1 MILQI
6 NLSGKVD
13 FAVNTPLNQIQNYIL
28 GGIIGGVIYNSS
40 ITIIQFMIIL
50 LIWSLI
56 VMIIKY
62 LRNQSLLFRQ
72 LVEGHPVILIHN
84 GQLCVSNCIYV
95 GLSADQ
101 LMAQLRT
108 QGIDNIKQVK
118 SALME
123 QTGHITILKNS
134 KEDLHFPLITDGKVN
149 IDVLEVLN
157 HDENWLMKQLTCQGF
172 AGVEKIFLAEYLD
185 EELKITP
192 YPTSH

>member
-1 MILQI
+1 MYILIAIKFILGTMVMIPQI

-28 GGIIGGVIYNSS
+28 GGIIGGVICNSS

-84 GQLCVSNCIYV
+84 GQSIMC
-95 GLSADQ
+95 
-101 LMAQLRT
+101 
-108 QGIDNIKQVK
+108 K
-118 SALME
+118 
-123 QTGHITILKNS
+123 
-134 KEDLHFPLITDGKVN
+134 
-149 IDVLEVLN
+149 
-157 HDENWLMKQLTCQGF
+157 
-172 AGVEKIFLAEYLD
+172 
-185 EELKITP
+185 
-192 YPTSH
+192 

>member
-1 MILQI
+1 MIGMYILIAIKFILGTMVMILQI

-28 GGIIGGVIYNSS
+28 GEIIGGVICNSS

-84 GQLCVSNCIYV
+84 GQSIMC
-95 GLSADQ
+95 
-101 LMAQLRT
+101 
-108 QGIDNIKQVK
+108 K
-118 SALME
+118 
-123 QTGHITILKNS
+123 
-134 KEDLHFPLITDGKVN
+134 
-149 IDVLEVLN
+149 
-157 HDENWLMKQLTCQGF
+157 
-172 AGVEKIFLAEYLD
+172 
-185 EELKITP
+185 
-192 YPTSH
+192 